1 MEKNINKIYGN
12 AINSIQDGIW
22 DLSNKNPRYSSSV
35 RNIYS
40 GILLLYKYYIS
51 KYDLNLIYDYKELR
65 FLGNG
70 KYKLTVS
77 NFNKTIDYNE
87 IKSTFKVIEQEFYFK
102 RKILEEEFTT
112 VDNYEMDCAKIIV
125 KYVYKISNY
134 LKKEQKKEIVLKIEK
149 ILKSL
154 EINEVNSAFGLLKY
168 DYSVQEKIIEIFF
181 KNKIIEDAIEKNKL
195 KKYLNLIKTT
205 KDIEWYLD
213 EIRRIRNNIEHY
225 YHEIEERSVSL
236 IYFSKLI
243 IWDFL
248 LNYLNKNPDNEFH
261 SEILKYFYENDSLRK
276 KEIKKRKYQIVTYFR
291 NKFGFKIKIDENI
304 FVISCP
310 YCYSYVKFSSSEEK
324 FSCEVCDLKFSY
336 EEYISEKINI
346 I

>member
-168 DYSVQEKIIEIFF
+168 DYSVQEKI
-181 KNKIIEDAIEKNKL
+181 AKL
-195 KKYLNLIKTT
+195 
-205 KDIEWYLD
+205 
-213 EIRRIRNNIEHY
+213 
-225 YHEIEERSVSL
+225 
-236 IYFSKLI
+236 
-243 IWDFL
+243 
-248 LNYLNKNPDNEFH
+248 
-261 SEILKYFYENDSLRK
+261 
-276 KEIKKRKYQIVTYFR
+276 
-291 NKFGFKIKIDENI
+291 
-304 FVISCP
+304 
-310 YCYSYVKFSSSEEK
+310 
-324 FSCEVCDLKFSY
+324 
-336 EEYISEKINI
+336 
-346 I
+346 